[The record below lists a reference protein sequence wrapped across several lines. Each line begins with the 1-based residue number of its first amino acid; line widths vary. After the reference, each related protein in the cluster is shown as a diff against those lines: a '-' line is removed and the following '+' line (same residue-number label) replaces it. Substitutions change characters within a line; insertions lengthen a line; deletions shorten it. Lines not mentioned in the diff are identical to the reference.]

1 MENQN
6 TLRKFTQSRTLK
18 ACTILVLT
26 LILFGVSQLV
36 KDIIEE
42 RKYNKENIET
52 EIMDKWGANQTIVSP
67 LIQLPYNLLEINKN
81 GKKEWKRYYDYIP
94 ISKSNYTIDIQ
105 MNPLERSIYKVNSY
119 IADITL
125 NGVIEANTVNTSLKN
140 YELEKAQLF
149 ISISDAEKIAE
160 PFNTKINQQ
169 TVAFTS
175 ISYFENNIQKGFL
188 IPLNYDN
195 ITPQEISMQL
205 KIKGT
210 NEINIVPLSKQNTVK
225 VASKWKD
232 PKFDGFELPKNRTV
246 DTNGF
251 SAEWNIQDY
260 TNTRNYNIG
269 NQHYDE
275 LTSKTI
281 TVELIELNDEY
292 QKNTRAIKYIL
303 MTICLT
309 FLAFFVSEVM
319 YKIRI
324 HPIQY
329 FLIGI
334 GLVIFHVLLISLSE
348 HLGFNNS
355 YLIAMATIVGLTSY
369 YASFVMQKR
378 NHAFVIGG
386 LITTIY
392 GFIFTTLQLQE
403 YALVFGSIGLVIT
416 LALTMYVT
424 RKINWYE

>member
-1 MENQN
+1 
-6 TLRKFTQSRTLK
+6 
-18 ACTILVLT
+18 
-26 LILFGVSQLV
+26 
-36 KDIIEE
+36 
-42 RKYNKENIET
+42 
-52 EIMDKWGANQTIVSP
+52 
-67 LIQLPYNLLEINKN
+67 
-81 GKKEWKRYYDYIP
+81 
-94 ISKSNYTIDIQ
+94 
-105 MNPLERSIYKVNSY
+105 
-119 IADITL
+119 
-125 NGVIEANTVNTSLKN
+125 
-140 YELEKAQLF
+140 
-149 ISISDAEKIAE
+149 
-160 PFNTKINQQ
+160 
-169 TVAFTS
+169 
-175 ISYFENNIQKGFL
+175 
-188 IPLNYDN
+188 
-195 ITPQEISMQL
+195 
-205 KIKGT
+205 
-210 NEINIVPLSKQNTVK
+210 
-225 VASKWKD
+225 
-232 PKFDGFELPKNRTV
+232 
-246 DTNGF
+246 
-251 SAEWNIQDY
+251 
-260 TNTRNYNIG
+260 
-269 NQHYDE
+269 
-275 LTSKTI
+275 
-281 TVELIELNDEY
+281 
-292 QKNTRAIKYIL
+292 